1 MATYAGMPEM
11 TPDEIRA
18 ALAEAGARRRRAI
31 RTELEARAEIMNLL
45 PRGDGVVPITE
56 MHRLSGIARSVIY
69 EFLGGGRSKREVEG
83 LRAELQAAREQIA
96 ALRD

>member
-18 ALAEAGARRRRAI
+18 TLAEASARRRRAV
-31 RTELEARAEIMNLL
+31 RVELEARAEIVELL
-45 PRGDGVVPITE
+45 RRGEGRVPVTE

-69 EFLGGGRSKREVEG
+69 ESWGGGRSKREVEG

>member
-45 PRGDGVVPITE
+45 RRGDGVVPITG
-56 MHRLSGIARSVIY
+56 MHRLSGIPAP
-69 EFLGGGRSKREVEG
+69 
-83 LRAELQAAREQIA
+83 
-96 ALRD
+96 